1 MLRTLRYE
9 FLQPDMDASPE
20 FVTQDLGDIEA
31 FGQLDEFP
39 SNNQVRECAAQEDDN
54 ASQSGSAHL
63 SSGPDEDIFDKTS
76 QQSSPHTSHPASDL
90 SDNED
95 EDSWITQN
103 KTPSPYTPL
112 KNHSPFRHPS
122 SVRAMQ
128 TDITPPQAGSTQRSQ
143 RHIYSTPSRRETP
156 RSTKS
161 LHMTGNPTKM
171 SPGKTM
177 MKEYP
182 LVLLHVTLL
191 PLPSRYSSEL
201 LKAALPPTIA
211 ANWKVLEEK
220 IAQTVLERGLLI
232 PHPREDYDLLEERLL
247 ESLELRTP
255 RILKCGHFHLSPD
268 EEADALELESDTES
282 DTEEGDIC
290 QDCGRHVRDGRFGDA
305 GTGSKRWDIKIFA
318 ANGLMRAGAWAA
330 AWREMER
337 IDVEI
342 RPWMEENMR
351 LELEARKEEEDRLQI
366 EQEEA
371 AKMEGVAGLDDE
383 RLREI
388 YGQSARE
395 DSGNARCE
403 QDSRR
408 VNAFDERSKSFKA
421 QEEVPL
427 LELALN
433 FLRVSAMDWKNAAIL
448 FLSIILLLLSFRNPT
463 VPASPATTIA
473 SQDVFD
479 PPLVGPVPDLGADA
493 ANSFSIS
500 DSEGVMPVGLSASH
514 EELDDLAQMSPLVP
528 AEMTIGELYAE

>member
-1 MLRTLRYE
+1 
-9 FLQPDMDASPE
+9 MDASPE
-20 FVTQDLGDIEA
+20 SVTQDSGEIGGI
-31 FGQLDEFP
+31 GQVNERPCND
-39 SNNQVRECAAQEDDN
+39 QDKQCAAEEDDN

-76 QQSSPHTSHPASDL
+76 QQSSPHTSHPSSDL

-128 TDITPPQAGSTQRSQ
+128 TDITPPHLGSSHRSQ
-143 RHIYSTPSRRETP
+143 RHVYSTPSRRETP

-161 LHMTGNPTKM
+161 LHTTGSPNKM
-171 SPGKTM
+171 SPGKRM

-191 PLPSRYSSEL
+191 PLPSKYTSEL

-255 RILKCGHFHLSPD
+255 RVLKCGHFHLSPD
-268 EEADALELESDTES
+268 EEADALELESDTDS
-282 DTEEGDIC
+282 DTGEGDIC
-290 QDCGRHVRDGRFGDA
+290 QDCGRQIRDGRFGDA

-351 LELEARKEEEDRLQI
+351 LELEARREEEDRLQI
-366 EQEEA
+366 EEEEA
-371 AKMEGVAGLDDE
+371 AKMDGVAGLDDE

-395 DSGNARCE
+395 ESGNARCE
-403 QDSRR
+403 QDAKR
-408 VNAFDERSKSFKA
+408 VHASDGRSKQFKP
-421 QEEVPL
+421 QVEVPL
-427 LELALN
+427 LDLALN
-433 FLRVSAMDWKNAAIL
+433 FLRVSATDWKNAAIL
-448 FLSIILLLLSFRNPT
+448 FLGIVLLLLSLQNPKI
-463 VPASPATTIA
+463 PASPATTTA
-473 SQDVFD
+473 SQGVSD
-479 PPLVGPVPDLGADA
+479 PPPVGLVPDSGADA
-493 ANSFSIS
+493 AISFSIS
-500 DSEGVMPVGLSASH
+500 DSEAVMPVGLSTSQ
-514 EELDDLAQMSPLVP
+514 EELDGSEQISPLVP
-528 AEMTIGELYAE
+528 TEVTIGELLT